1 MLRLLLVLILSPF
14 LILGATLLV
23 CAVIGAGFEVI
34 VKLAMIA
41 AIVCGIRFVFSKCR
55 EEGS

>member
-23 CAVIGAGFEVI
+23 CAVISAGFEVL
-34 VKLAMIA
+34 VKIAIIA
-41 AIVCGIRFVFSKCR
+41 AIICGCKYVFSKCK
-55 EEGS
+55 EGS